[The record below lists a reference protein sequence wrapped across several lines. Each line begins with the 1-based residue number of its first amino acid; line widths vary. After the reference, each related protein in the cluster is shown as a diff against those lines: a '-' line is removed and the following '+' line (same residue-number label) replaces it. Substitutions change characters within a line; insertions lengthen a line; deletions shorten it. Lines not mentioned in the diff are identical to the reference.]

1 MILNLPA
8 IVEKGFTLEAIQDE
22 VPRVRFSGNGDTE
35 AVSPLN
41 RFLKHLHQ
49 ELVAHSS
56 TSVAV
61 DFEELYFMN
70 SSCLKAFV
78 SWIYKVDT
86 TGRPYKIHLLMNPRL
101 HWQSRSLATLQ
112 RLAPQVVQVEE
123 LNN

>member
-8 IVEKGFTLEAIQDE
+8 IVEKGFTLEAIEDE

-35 AVSPLN
+35 AVASLN

-49 ELVAHSS
+49 ELVAHDSP
-56 TSVAV
+56 SVAV

-86 TGRPYKIHLLMNPRL
+86 TGRPYQIRLLMNPRL

-112 RLAPQVVQVEE
+112 RLAPLVVQVEA
-123 LNN
+123 LNS